1 MNDPPILSLEVG
13 LEEDVVLAR
22 QRARQVAALLGFDPP
37 DQTRI
42 ATSTSEIARNAV
54 QHAGRG
60 RVEFLVDPR
69 SKPPMLLIRVRDHGP
84 GIDDVRAVLDGR
96 AAASRRRGR
105 GIQAARR
112 LMDRFEIDSTPAR
125 GTVVMMAKA
134 LPHRAAAVTPETVAH
149 LADELAR
156 LAPRR
161 LVEEVR
167 QQNQEL
173 LRALDE
179 LRDRQAELSQ
189 INRELEET
197 NRGVVALYA
206 ELDEKANSLLRASEL
221 KTRFLSNMSHEFR
234 SPLNSIVR
242 LSGFLLDRSDGD
254 LSSEQEKQVTFIRK
268 SAVVLSE
275 MVNDLLDLAKV
286 EAGKVVVR
294 PETFEVAD
302 LFRTL
307 RGMIRPLLTTEAVAL
322 VFDEPTA
329 IPPLWTDEG
338 KVAQILRNF
347 LSNAVKFTERG
358 EIRVRAEAGPGDS
371 VELLGLRHRH
381 RDRRGGPGADLRGV
395 RPGRGPDPVAGQGDR
410 PGPAAL
416 AAAGRA
422 ARRLG
427 LGPERAGGGFDLH
440 RLDPS
445 PIIGGTASRS
455 FLARPSSPRPSPM
468 AMVGTPRIRRD
479 WSWSSTTRRATV
491 TSSPACWPS
500 SAAG

>member
-1 MNDPPILSLEVG
+1 MNNLPILSLEVG
-13 LEEDVVLAR
+13 FEEDVVLAR

-37 DQTRI
+37 EQTRI

-60 RVEFLVDPR
+60 RVEFLVDSR
-69 SKPPMLLIRVRDHGP
+69 TDPPMLVTRVRDHGP
-84 GIDDVRAVLDGR
+84 GIGDVQAVLDGR
-96 AAASRRRGR
+96 AAAPNGSARGV
-105 GIQAARR
+105 QAARR

-134 LPHRAAAVTPETVAH
+134 LPLRTAPPTPESIAR

-156 LAPRR
+156 IAPRQ

-167 QQNQEL
+167 QQDREL
-173 LRALDE
+173 LRALNE

-206 ELDEKANSLLRASEL
+206 ELDEKASSLLRVSEL

-242 LSGFLLDRSDGD
+242 LAGFLLDRTEGE
-254 LSSEQEKQVTFIRK
+254 LSAEQEKQVVLIRK
-268 SAVVLSE
+268 SAMVLSE

-294 PETFEVAD
+294 PETFEAAD

-329 IPPLWTDEG
+329 IRPLRTDEG
-338 KVAQILRNF
+338 KLAQVLRNF
-347 LSNAVKFTERG
+347 LSNAIKFTEAG
-358 EIRVRAEAGPGDS
+358 EIRVGAQAGPGDS
-371 VELLGLRHRH
+371 VVFSVSDTGIGIAEQDQARIFEEFGQVESPIQTRVKGTGLGLPLSRRLAELLG
-381 RDRRGGPGADLRGV
+381 GSVSV
-395 RPGRGPDPVAGQGDR
+395 RSAPGQGSTFTATI
-410 PGPAAL
+410 P
-416 AAAGRA
+416 
-422 ARRLG
+422 RLYRDEG
-427 LGPERAGGGFDLH
+427 E
-440 RLDPS
+440 
-445 PIIGGTASRS
+445 TAV
-455 FLARPSSPRPSPM
+455 PR
-468 AMVGTPRIRRD
+468 
-479 WSWSSTTRRATV
+479 
-491 TSSPACWPS
+491 SSPATTGRGGS
-500 SAAG
+500 DG